1 MSVLTI
7 TSTNFNNE
15 VMQSK
20 KPVLLDFFAPWCGPC
35 RMVAPVVDEI
45 AKETDHAK
53 IGKVDVVE
61 QPELAE
67 KFGVMS
73 IPMLVVVK
81 DGKVVQS
88 TVGAQSKEAIL
99 EMLKE

>member
-20 KPVLLDFFAPWCGPC
+20 KPVLLDFFASWCGPC
-35 RMVAPVVDEI
+35 RMVGPVVDEI

-53 IGKVDVVE
+53 VGKVDVVA

-67 KFGVMS
+67 RFGVMS

-88 TVGAQSKEAIL
+88 TVGAQSKESIL